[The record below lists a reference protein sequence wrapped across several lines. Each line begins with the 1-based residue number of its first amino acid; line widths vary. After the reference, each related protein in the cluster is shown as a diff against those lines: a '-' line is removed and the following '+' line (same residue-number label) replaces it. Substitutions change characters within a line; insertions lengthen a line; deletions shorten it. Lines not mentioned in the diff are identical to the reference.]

1 MPDISRITDIM
12 SAIVVDES
20 QRAFTDNDEF
30 DYDIGLM
37 PVQSSD
43 DNDDLSF
50 EMAAWAVFR
59 LNCPESESRSV
70 MGLTAPLKYFSND
83 GFRSIV
89 QKTLGE
95 MQFNRI
101 AAALVLE
108 SVDDYDAGE

>member
-1 MPDISRITDIM
+1 MPDIARITDVM
-12 SAIVVDES
+12 SSIVLDES
-20 QRAFTDNDEF
+20 QRTLSDGDEF

-37 PVQSSD
+37 PVQSED
-43 DNDDLSF
+43 EDGQAF
-50 EMAAWAVFR
+50 EMAAWAIFR

-70 MGLTAPLKYFSND
+70 MGLTAPLKYFSED

-101 AAALVLE
+101 AAAVVLE